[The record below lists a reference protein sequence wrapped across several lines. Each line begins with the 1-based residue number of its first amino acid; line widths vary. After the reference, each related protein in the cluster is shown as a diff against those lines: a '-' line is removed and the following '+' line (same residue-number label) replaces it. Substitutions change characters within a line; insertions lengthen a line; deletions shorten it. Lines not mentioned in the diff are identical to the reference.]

1 MASLWEEREL
11 RKRSR
16 DEGEEEITAGERGL
30 LMELASEVGGGRGRE
45 DRLKTLAAGHAFQP
59 KCARLYESILK
70 TVFFW

>member
-30 LMELASEVGGGRGRE
+30 LMELASEVGGGWNRVTNYPG
-45 DRLKTLAAGHAFQP
+45 LPG
-59 KCARLYESILK
+59 
-70 TVFFW
+70 TVSVL

>member
-30 LMELASEVGGGRGRE
+30 LMELASEVGGGWNRVINYPSLPG
-45 DRLKTLAAGHAFQP
+45 
-59 KCARLYESILK
+59 
-70 TVFFW
+70 TVSVL